1 MLFESDA
8 IPDNQPTSSN
18 IDRKHRLR

>member
-8 IPDNQPTSSN
+8 IADNQPTSSN